1 MANPLYLKDIVS
13 INDLSRR
20 ELELVLDTAAR
31 LKATPQPELL
41 RHKVIASLFFEAS
54 TRTRL
59 SLKPPCTAWRFGGRL
74 CRQQQHLAGQEGGDA
89 GGYHLGDRHLCRRHR
104 DASPAGG
111 GRPSGH
117 GVLRP
122 HPGGQRR

>member
-59 SLKPPCTAWRFGGRL
+59 SFETAMHRLAPRWSALPTAATPRWARRGRRWRI
-74 CRQQQHLAGQEGGDA
+74 
-89 GGYHLGDRHLCRRHR
+89 
-104 DASPAGG
+104 
-111 GRPSGH
+111 PS
-117 GVLRP
+117 R
-122 HPGGQRR
+122 